1 MLIRCRIPSGLI
13 ALIACV
19 LLTGYARAAPP
30 QSEQA
35 YQQQVRPF
43 LARHCFECHGPEDGK
58 AGLRLHDLGS
68 DFSVG
73 DNANTWKEVIDR
85 INLGEMPP
93 KDKLRP
99 DPKQAFAVVRWVGG
113 ELKRVERE
121 SRMAGGRVLLRR
133 LNRREYVN
141 TVRDLLALDENFA
154 RTLEDVLPADGKAE
168 GFDRVSAALFID
180 ATQMD
185 AYLAAARMIA
195 DEALVTGAEPQVA
208 TVVSEAEKQTRRT
221 RDKVREVVLGERV
234 EYPVG
239 VQKYEFKDD
248 GVLHIQ
254 SDYDNAGG
262 PRVWGRLYQSVGLN
276 DLVKSD
282 GYYRIRIRGGA
293 SVGDRGEPI
302 RLRFQYAGQTPVALT
317 KVIDLPHGLNDPDW
331 VETVV
336 FLRAGQPG
344 QKRGLT
350 IYWNGVERV
359 ITGNQEYYKTI
370 KNPSRKLTSE
380 IAAAKKAGDKEALER
395 AYEKRDE
402 FIRRAREFDQLF
414 FSYVDEYADN
424 PNSVP
429 KLFVDKIEVSGPI
442 HETWPP
448 RSHQKITGGSSIS
461 ASDPVVTRKIV
472 ERILPIAYRRPVTTE
487 EVNGIVAVIQRG
499 ATKHGMSPPQAMR
512 FGVQTMLCAPQFLYV
527 AEPSTAS
534 EGPRPLNDYELASRL
549 SYFLWSTMPDE
560 QLFQLAAAGK
570 LREPQV
576 LREQVGRMLDDPRSA
591 QFVESFAGQWLN
603 VGQFGSIEP
612 ANQYVDYDAALEESS
627 KQEALAFFSEVLGS
641 DLPIT
646 GFLDSDFVVVN
657 ERLARHYGIEGV
669 EGSDFRKVAITPE
682 HHRGGIFGMAGLMT
696 LLADG
701 TRTLPVRRAA
711 WIMENVFNDPPPPPP
726 PNAGEIQ
733 PNTAGEKL
741 TVRERLARHRDEA
754 TCASCHTQL
763 DPFGLALENYD
774 AIGAW
779 RTHANGENFR
789 SRSAPELDV
798 SGQLPSGRRFDDLQG
813 FKTALLAERD
823 KFAKAFSQKMLT
835 YALSRPVGYVDR
847 GTVEELTG
855 ALKRNDYR
863 LRSLIHAIVASEAF
877 RTK

>member
-1 MLIRCRIPSGLI
+1 MLIHCRILSGLTV
-13 ALIACV
+13 LACV
-19 LLTGYARAAPP
+19 LLSGIARAAPP
-30 QSEQA
+30 ESEKA

-43 LARHCFECHGPEDGK
+43 LARHCFECHGAEDGK

-68 DFSVG
+68 DFSAG
-73 DNANTWKEVIDR
+73 DNADTWKEVIDR

-93 KDKLRP
+93 KDKPRP
-99 DPKQAFAVVRWVGG
+99 DPKEAFAVVRWVGS

-133 LNRREYVN
+133 LNRREYIN

-168 GFDRVSAALFID
+168 GFDRVSAALFFD

-195 DEALVTGAEPQVA
+195 DEAIVSGPEPQVA
-208 TVVSEAEKQTRRT
+208 KVVSEAEKETRRT
-221 RDKVREVVLGERV
+221 RDMVREDVLGERV
-234 EYPVG
+234 DYPVG
-239 VQKYEFKDD
+239 VQKYEFRDD

-254 SDYDNAGG
+254 SHFGYDKG
-262 PRVWGRLYQSVGLN
+262 PKVWGRLFQTVGLN
-276 DLVKSD
+276 DLVTSD
-282 GYYRIRIRGGA
+282 GYYRIRVRAGA
-293 SVGDRGEPI
+293 SVGERGEPI
-302 RLRFQYAGQTPVALT
+302 RLRFQYASQTPIAT
-317 KVIDLPHGLNDPDW
+317 EKIIDLPHGLNKPDW

-336 FLRAGQPG
+336 FLRAGEPG
-344 QKRGLT
+344 QKRGLN
-350 IYWNGVERV
+350 IYWNGIEKV
-359 ITGNQEYYKTI
+359 ITGNQKYYKTI
-370 KNPSRKLTSE
+370 KNPSRSVPKE
-380 IAAAKKAGDKEALER
+380 ISAAKMAGDKEALKK
-395 AYEKRDE
+395 AYYKRDE
-402 FIRRAREFDQLF
+402 FIRLAKEFDQPF
-414 FSYVDEYADN
+414 YSYVAEYSDN
-424 PNSVP
+424 PDAVP
-429 KLFVDKIEVSGPI
+429 KLFVDSIEVSGPV

-448 RSHQKITGGSSIS
+448 RSHRKITGG
-461 ASDPVVTRKIV
+461 ASVESGDPVVVRRIV
-472 ERILPIAYRRPVTTE
+472 ERMTSLAYRRPATTK
-487 EVNGIVAVIQRG
+487 EVDSIIAAIQRG
-499 ATKHGMSPPQAMR
+499 EAKHGMSRPQAMR
-512 FGVQTMLCAPQFLYV
+512 FGLQTMLCAPQFLYV

-534 EGPRPLNDYELASRL
+534 DGPRPLNDYELASRL

-560 QLFQLAAAGK
+560 QLFQLSGAGK

-576 LREQVGRMLDDPRSA
+576 LREQVRRMLDDPRSA
-591 QFVESFAGQWLN
+591 QFVESFAGQWLH

-627 KQEALAFFSEVLGS
+627 KLEALAFFSEVLGS

-646 GFLDSDFVVVN
+646 SFLDSDFVVVN

-741 TVRERLARHRDEA
+741 TVRERLARHRDEP
-754 TCASCHTQL
+754 TCASCHAQL

-798 SGQLPSGRRFDDLQG
+798 SGQLPSGRQFDDLQG
-813 FKTALLAERD
+813 FKTALLAESD
-823 KFAKAFSQKMLT
+823 KFAKAFSEKMLT

-847 GTVEELTG
+847 GTVEQLTG